1 MFIQNEAFYYNP
13 IKSNSFSYFYYVN
26 SNIEKNPDKTI
37 RQCFSVL
44 YNDGLF
50 LKAIYALLVQH
61 DSVGEEGCYWYYTD
75 PDDPDDPDE
84 AKLGKVCFA
93 IGFNN
98 PNWTVYVSEE
108 TSFEYAKKACERF
121 LEIHPEH
128 EAFLKEILRDWK
140 PA

>member
-1 MFIQNEAFYYNP
+1 MCTQNETFHYNP
-13 IKSNSFSYFYYVN
+13 IKSNTFSYFYDVKC
-26 SNIEKNPDKTI
+26 SEKNPSRTI
-37 RQCFSVL
+37 RQCFSVF

-50 LKAIYALLVQH
+50 LKAIYALLVHH
-61 DSVGEEGCYWYYTD
+61 DSIGEEGCYWYYT
-75 PDDPDDPDE
+75 DPDE

-128 EAFLKEILRDWK
+128 EAFLKGILRDWK

>member
-1 MFIQNEAFYYNP
+1 MPSWCSMIVSVKRVAIGIIP
-13 IKSNSFSYFYYVN
+13 I
-26 SNIEKNPDKTI
+26 
-37 RQCFSVL
+37 
-44 YNDGLF
+44 
-50 LKAIYALLVQH
+50 
-61 DSVGEEGCYWYYTD
+61 
-75 PDDPDDPDE
+75 DPDE

-128 EAFLKEILRDWK
+128 EAFLKEILRNWK

>member
-1 MFIQNEAFYYNP
+1 MYTQNETFHYKP
-13 IKSNSFSYFYYVN
+13 IKSDTFSYFYDVKC
-26 SNIEKNPDKTI
+26 SEKNPSRTI
-37 RQCFSVL
+37 RQCFSVF

-61 DSVGEEGCYWYYTD
+61 ESIGEEGCYWYYT
-75 PDDPDDPDE
+75 DPDDPDE

-108 TSFEYAKKACERF
+108 ISFEYAKKACERF

-128 EAFLKEILRDWK
+128 EAFLKGILRDWK